1 MDEASAGNLAGGEEV
16 ELGLGDSLGE
26 VLLGD
31 TTSSDGL
38 ETLDSLN
45 GDLADGGTLAGD
57 LDGEETSI
65 GVGVVVSKG
74 LGAGVGSG
82 GLGEEAETG
91 GPLDVGNTA
100 EETDKDGSLGVGDA
114 KGSTGEG
121 NDDGVLAVLGNALLT
136 TKVLGGGSVQV
147 AGAGGGN
154 TLEEGLNP
162 LLETGL
168 AGAIGDNGD
177 VGLVVGEV
185 GEGGDRVLVEVGRGR
200 GVDGR
205 VEGGTEA
212 AVESDV
218 VGGIEGDGGRV
229 ELGLL
234 LVDAVLDELVELVGY
249 GAARQQQVSTT
260 AISGGKV
267 LSRTGVLGLRDDLG
281 KELGEVGEVLAE
293 EGGLEDDGLAG
304 VVGLQLAAEELGLAG
319 DAEGGSLVGVLCTSP
334 RCANY

>member
-1 MDEASAGNLAGGEEV
+1 MNETSAGNLAGREEV

-31 TTSSDGL
+31 TTSSDSL

-65 GVGVVVSKG
+65 GVGVVGGEG
-74 LGAGVGSG
+74 LGAGVGGG

-91 GPLDVGNTA
+91 GPLDVGGTA
-100 EETDKDGSLGVGDA
+100 EETDEDGSLGLAGA
-114 KGSTGEG
+114 KSSTGEA

-147 AGAGGGN
+147 AGAGGRN

-168 AGAIGDNGD
+168 AGTVGDNGN
-177 VGLVVGEV
+177 VGLVEGEV

-205 VEGGTEA
+205 VEGRTEA
-212 AVESDV
+212 VVESDV

-234 LVDAVLDELVELVGY
+234 GVDAVLDELVELVGY
-249 GAARQQQVSTT
+249 GAARQQLSTQPCFV
-260 AISGGKV
+260 GGKV
-267 LSRTGVLGLRDDLG
+267 LSRTGVLGLGDDLG

-293 EGGLEDDGLAG
+293 EGGLEDEGLAG
-304 VVGLQLAAEELGLAG
+304 VVGLQLAAEELGLA
-319 DAEGGSLVGVLCTSP
+319 DDTEGGSLVGVLFTP
-334 RCANY
+334 QGANY